1 MFFTPYKRPNQ
12 YLESN
17 NQETVVDR
25 VGYMSAQKRIENMIL
40 AGQRLKD
47 FRAEQFDFSSENEI
61 DFDAS
66 DPTRRKNFDMA
77 DAFQLGLK
85 AEQNL
90 KESQK
95 NALANKDTSGTL
107 VKSSQTELEQSG
119 KDMEVE

>member
-1 MFFTPYKRPNQ
+1 
-12 YLESN
+12 
-17 NQETVVDR
+17 
-25 VGYMSAQKRIENMIL
+25 MIL

-95 NALANKDTSGTL
+95 NALANKDTLSNP
-107 VKSSQTELEQSG
+107 VKPSQTAPDQSG
-119 KDMEVE
+119 DVQEVKQR